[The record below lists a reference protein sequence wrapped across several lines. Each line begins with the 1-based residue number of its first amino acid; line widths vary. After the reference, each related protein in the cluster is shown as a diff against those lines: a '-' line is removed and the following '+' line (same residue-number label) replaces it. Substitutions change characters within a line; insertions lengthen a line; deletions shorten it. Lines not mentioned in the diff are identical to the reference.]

1 MRAFVKELLVQS
13 IILILLVGTIM
24 PGFSM
29 FSANRFLYPIL
40 GSALGLTSQT
50 ASAIPFLS
58 LNLSDIFSNNTTY
71 MPAAGSPTPGPV
83 IPVTG
88 PTPTPTPAPA
98 P

>member
-1 MRAFVKELLVQS
+1 MRAFVKELLVQC
-13 IILILLVGTIM
+13 IILFLLVGTIM

-29 FSANRFLYPIL
+29 FSANKFLYPIL
-40 GSALGLTSQT
+40 GSAFDLTSQT

-71 MPAAGSPTPGPV
+71 LPAAGSPTTGPLTPV
-83 IPVTG
+83 IL
-88 PTPTPTPAPA
+88 PTPTPTPAPV